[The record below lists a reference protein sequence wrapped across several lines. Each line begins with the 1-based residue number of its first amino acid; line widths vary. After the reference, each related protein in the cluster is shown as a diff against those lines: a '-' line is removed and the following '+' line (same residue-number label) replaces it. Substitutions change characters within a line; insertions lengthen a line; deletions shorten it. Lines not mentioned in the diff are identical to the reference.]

1 MPVNKKNLDKIS
13 KEVINFKNSNLC
25 IVTKNRSEEDIL
37 SLVSSGFEIF
47 GENRVQEAQK
57 KFTSVMKN
65 NSKIKLHLIGPL
77 QTNKAEL
84 ALNLFDTI
92 QTVDRLKLVDSIHK
106 VSKNNTVK
114 TSNFYIQ
121 INIGNEDQK
130 SGVNPTD
137 LKRLYDYSLEKNLN
151 ISGLMCIPP
160 ANEDPIPYF
169 KEMVSLKNEINRD
182 LLLSMGMSSDYL
194 QALQNGSNLIRV
206 GSKIFQ

>member
-1 MPVNKKNLDKIS
+1 M
-13 KEVINFKNSNLC
+13 
-25 IVTKNRSEEDIL
+25 TKNRSEEDIL

-106 VSKNNTVK
+106 VSKNNNVK

-121 INIGNEDQK
+121 INIGNEHQK

-137 LKRLYDYSLEKNLN
+137 LKKLYDYSLEKNLN
-151 ISGLMCIPP
+151 ISGFMCIPP

-182 LLLSMGMSSDYL
+182 LLLSMGMSADYL

>member
-1 MPVNKKNLDKIS
+1 LPVNKKNLDKIS

>member
-13 KEVINFKNSNLC
+13 KVVSNFKNSNLC

-106 VSKNNTVK
+106 VSKSNNVK

-121 INIGNEDQK
+121 INIGNEHQK

-137 LKRLYDYSLEKNLN
+137 LKKLYDYSLEKNLN
-151 ISGLMCIPP
+151 ISGFMCIPP